1 MGLLRRPPEE
11 RFINSHAAYMG
22 YLLMGVKGLSFLL
35 LTWSTVV
42 LLGGFVSMLD
52 KKDFWSVTMITLMQT
67 AGVFDVFM
75 KQKLSKIGYSYFA
88 LLGSK
93 FYNGSH
99 SVGSSRVPEL
109 VTTVAWILMLL
120 GQLLAL
126 SIVLLP
132 LAVLFSLGLYICTV
146 IALWRLVQRDYHGGA
161 AYSSDAANLKP
172 ALDVLYS
179 LAEVQ
184 GSLFC
189 YRTAYAFAGR
199 GAAKKVIDKYKM
211 TDLQA
216 IDAVRDY
223 LHETRSGCDKDPS
236 FCKDRDLITYAVS
249 LMVPGPPEGDSFCAG
264 VSVLDAIIIAERWG
278 RRRKEIE
285 DLLLGSGQLSN
296 IPHKLLC
303 TLEQSTLTSTRAARI
318 VKHIARRIHLD
329 QYPSGIH
336 RVVSLLPT
344 SPQDCCCANTDDREM
359 MQLGMGILVELATA
373 TDNCRIM
380 SNTDGFL
387 SRIVVPLGPVLN
399 FSSSPYIASE
409 TMASGSLKL
418 IARLIAV
425 PGDTGIKMRREISS
439 NRDLIYDM
447 ESIVDIDRVDCD
459 SELRAAAATILRD
472 LSMDIL
478 SWKIAS
484 ESRGIS
490 IMVLLGTFF
499 DDNIDKSTKISTGE
513 KLATFSLQSASN
525 AERILKANDDVVSNL
540 AKILLNAENNECR
553 VNAAEILAGL
563 CVHCA
568 GSEWGEMLRKAIIDL
583 IPE

>member
-1 MGLLRRPPEE
+1 MGLLSRPPEE

-42 LLGGFVSMLD
+42 LLGDFVSMLD

-67 AGVFDVFM
+67 AGIFDVFM
-75 KQKLSKIGYSYFA
+75 NQRLSKLGYSYFA

-93 FYNGSH
+93 FNNQPDPEFEGL
-99 SVGSSRVPEL
+99 SRVL
-109 VTTVAWILMLL
+109 VLVITVAWILMML

-132 LAVLFSLGLYICTV
+132 LAVLYSLGLYICIV

-161 AYSSDAANLKP
+161 ADSSDAANLKP

-179 LAEVQ
+179 LAVVQ

-211 TDLQA
+211 TDLRV
-216 IDAVRDY
+216 IDAVQDY
-223 LHETRSGCDKDPS
+223 FHETRSGCDKDPS

-249 LMVPGPPEGDSFCAG
+249 LMVPGSPEGDSFYSG
-264 VSVLDAIIIAERWG
+264 VSVLDAIIVAERWG

-285 DLLLGSGQLSN
+285 HLLLGSGQLSN

-303 TLEQSTLTSTRAARI
+303 TLDSKRVGTEMKTRAARI
-318 VKHIARRIHLD
+318 VKHIAGCVNLE

-336 RVVSLLPT
+336 RVVCLLPT
-344 SPQDCCCANTDDREM
+344 SPQDCCVNTDETEL

-387 SRIVVPLGPVLN
+387 SRFVVPLIPVLDAN
-399 FSSSPYIASE
+399 SSPYLASE

-425 PGDTGIKMRREISS
+425 PGDTGIKMRCEISS
-439 NRDLIYDM
+439 NSDLIYDM
-447 ESIVDIDRVDCD
+447 ESIVDINRVDCD

-484 ESRGIS
+484 GSRGIS

-499 DDNIDKSTKISTGE
+499 DDTTDRSTKISAGE
-513 KLATFSLQSASN
+513 KLATLSLQSTSN
-525 AERILKANDDVVSNL
+525 AERILKANGDVVYASIALGRNGG
-540 AKILLNAENNECR
+540 KY
-553 VNAAEILAGL
+553 
-563 CVHCA
+563 
-568 GSEWGEMLRKAIIDL
+568 
-583 IPE
+583 